1 MILYSGQT
9 INEWYNGQTN
19 IIKVY
24 RDDAVCYYKISGTQP
39 TAQTPCF
46 AVVVDITQYASTE
59 FEDVFNEA
67 DGKWYKLNN
76 LNEYEEYGIYGS
88 GRTVCE
94 SLPILPS
101 GYTEVE
107 YIERTSAYN
116 GYIPLGETFTDGTVI
131 DIDFQ
136 MTEANGGVVIGDYG
150 TNDRNDWRVF
160 VNYYG
165 NVNNLLV
172 YDFDSTRQTYNT
184 GDWSQRFHLEIGNYY
199 IKDVDS
205 GNYLINAT
213 PKTSFTR
220 PNQMYLFHMQGSQIS
235 SFIDYG
241 KVYSLK
247 IYKNNTL
254 VKDFVPCGD
263 GNGNFGLYDNVS
275 SSITQPIGSF
285 TGGTPITSDCTT
297 TYEGKL
303 TIDDGYEYEYSG
315 GTWVNVGEV
324 SGSSRL
330 PQGYTEV
337 EYAENTTQAYINL
350 DVYLNKSNFEVGYVL
365 DGYPSGM
372 QWGYVHQNVANGAW
386 VTVEGNYAF
395 MGRWSTNGT
404 HNLNISAYTS
414 STQNTI
420 IYNNS
425 GVQING
431 TTLTKSL
438 SLTATDNIETI
449 PLYFFARYDF
459 YKNGLEYGS
468 CKFKS
473 FYLKNNGTLV
483 RDMIPCYRN
492 NDNMVGMYDLVNDV
506 FYYPPNYT
514 SYQLVAGPIASGTTV
529 YPLYYDEKADPP
541 NNLIFSSMT
550 EAEGYECPW
559 VGMEATIDGA
569 PYVFSGDSQ
578 SGYEWVEKTTAWY
591 TLQDLINTHTV
602 VSIGSNKYRL
612 DPPVNGIAYFRV
624 HTDKVGGS
632 NTYVD
637 MYNDNLPSPPY
648 FGIKD
653 DSNIGLY
660 QSVDGYST
668 LKAAANSSTCT
679 WAYWIDENTIEVNAQ
694 AVMNDTMY
702 IGFYIG
708 SFSKLLLSFLLP
720 VS

>member
-220 PNQMYLFHMQGSQIS
+220 PNQMYLFHMQGSQI
-235 SFIDYG
+235 
-241 KVYSLK
+241 
-247 IYKNNTL
+247 
-254 VKDFVPCGD
+254 
-263 GNGNFGLYDNVS
+263 
-275 SSITQPIGSF
+275 
-285 TGGTPITSDCTT
+285 
-297 TYEGKL
+297 
-303 TIDDGYEYEYSG
+303 
-315 GTWVNVGEV
+315 
-324 SGSSRL
+324 
-330 PQGYTEV
+330 
-337 EYAENTTQAYINL
+337 A
-350 DVYLNKSNFEVGYVL
+350 
-365 DGYPSGM
+365 
-372 QWGYVHQNVANGAW
+372 
-386 VTVEGNYAF
+386 
-395 MGRWSTNGT
+395 
-404 HNLNISAYTS
+404 
-414 STQNTI
+414 
-420 IYNNS
+420 
-425 GVQING
+425 
-431 TTLTKSL
+431 
-438 SLTATDNIETI
+438 
-449 PLYFFARYDF
+449 
-459 YKNGLEYGS
+459 
-468 CKFKS
+468 
-473 FYLKNNGTLV
+473 
-483 RDMIPCYRN
+483 
-492 NDNMVGMYDLVNDV
+492 
-506 FYYPPNYT
+506 
-514 SYQLVAGPIASGTTV
+514 AS
-529 YPLYYDEKADPP
+529 
-541 NNLIFSSMT
+541 
-550 EAEGYECPW
+550 
-559 VGMEATIDGA
+559 
-569 PYVFSGDSQ
+569 
-578 SGYEWVEKTTAWY
+578 
-591 TLQDLINTHTV
+591 
-602 VSIGSNKYRL
+602 
-612 DPPVNGIAYFRV
+612 
-624 HTDKVGGS
+624 
-632 NTYVD
+632 
-637 MYNDNLPSPPY
+637 
-648 FGIKD
+648 
-653 DSNIGLY
+653 
-660 QSVDGYST
+660 
-668 LKAAANSSTCT
+668 
-679 WAYWIDENTIEVNAQ
+679 
-694 AVMNDTMY
+694 
-702 IGFYIG
+702 
-708 SFSKLLLSFLLP
+708 
-720 VS
+720 